1 MGATKLTTI
10 AFTDLAWGVCYSM
23 NKGKHYGFE
32 EDFPNQDD
40 HSVSA
45 MMGHKDKD
53 KKSYMGYKKKK
64 GMNK

>member
-1 MGATKLTTI
+1 
-10 AFTDLAWGVCYSM
+10 M